1 MQFNDLASRKKYKS
15 ICSMPHKFNKI
26 KLCKYKN
33 VQIGIVRKSFQPH
46 NNKPKVGAI
55 ENIDKKMT
63 TIQIVIKM

>member
-1 MQFNDLASRKKYKS
+1 
-15 ICSMPHKFNKI
+15 MPHKFNKI

-46 NNKPKVGAI
+46 NDKPKVSAI

-63 TIQIVIKM
+63 TVQIVIEM